1 MDLDLCYS
9 VVDPGQLY
17 SGLSRVTDVSKKEDL
32 VAFDAERR
40 AGDKQRILYN

>member
-1 MDLDLCYS
+1 MGLDLCCL

-17 SGLSRVTDVSKKEDL
+17 SGLSRVTDVSKKENL

-40 AGDKQRILYN
+40 AGDKQSILYN